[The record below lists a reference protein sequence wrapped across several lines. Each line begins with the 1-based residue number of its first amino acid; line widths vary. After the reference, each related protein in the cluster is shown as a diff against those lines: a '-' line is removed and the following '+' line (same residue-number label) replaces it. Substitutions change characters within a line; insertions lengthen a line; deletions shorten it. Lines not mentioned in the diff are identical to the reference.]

1 MTILLS
7 SCCNEKD
14 KVNEY
19 VNDFVTT
26 IQEGDVRAI
35 HRMIPGLR
43 HCEEFEIQD
52 YNADSIVIQKQADG
66 YHVHFSDHC
75 SVVVLRDKSG
85 KLSIGKTYGL
95 AVFDADLYD
104 FALRTGWISR
114 DMDDAAICEHLAET
128 AFRNYMIARI
138 SEDLL
143 DNVTVT
149 GGHSGGATMRG
160 ISVTV
165 TNDTHYNIPS
175 EAYTV
180 LFKVMYKDN
189 SQADEEIVFEGEDL
203 PALSSKTMSG
213 SSNGPGTNAETEV
226 LLRFDPEWLP
236 NLCMLIYK
244 ANGHEYA
251 DWKEEKLN

>member
-1 MTILLS
+1 M
-7 SCCNEKD
+7 
-14 KVNEY
+14 NEY

-66 YHVHFSDHC
+66 YHVRFSDHC

-114 DMDDAAICEHLAET
+114 DMDDAAI
-128 AFRNYMIARI
+128 
-138 SEDLL
+138 LL
-143 DNVTVT
+143 QLV
-149 GGHSGGATMRG
+149 
-160 ISVTV
+160 
-165 TNDTHYNIPS
+165 
-175 EAYTV
+175 
-180 LFKVMYKDN
+180 KK
-189 SQADEEIVFEGEDL
+189 
-203 PALSSKTMSG
+203 LSSTNVSPMEFYLEDFTCDACKRHEDRIMIPDVGDSLIFQLSRRL
-213 SSNGPGTNAETEV
+213 SSTEI
-226 LLRFDPEWLP
+226 
-236 NLCMLIYK
+236 NLIEMQS
-244 ANGHEYA
+244 N
-251 DWKEEKLN
+251 